1 MRQTGKR
8 GGIGRA
14 STPPLLHLALA
25 AVPGFNVSAMS
36 RGEDGRM
43 LEATMV
49 WLLRERWAQAEAS
62 NQRFAR
68 CAALLW

>member
-1 MRQTGKR
+1 
-8 GGIGRA
+8 
-14 STPPLLHLALA
+14 LLHLPFAD
-25 AVPGFNVSAMS
+25 VPGFNVSA
-36 RGEDGRM
+36 RM

-49 WLLRERWAQAEAS
+49 WLLRERWAQAEAG